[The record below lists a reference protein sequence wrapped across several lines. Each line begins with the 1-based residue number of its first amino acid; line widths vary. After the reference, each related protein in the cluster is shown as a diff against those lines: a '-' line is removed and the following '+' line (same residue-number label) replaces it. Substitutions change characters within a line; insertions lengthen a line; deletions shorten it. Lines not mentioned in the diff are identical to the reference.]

1 MVEANKEDIN
11 RTMIIETAWE
21 TLQVDQAIAKLDT
34 SKKGLSSEQAAA
46 RKESFG
52 ANKLPEEKKD
62 SALKRFLLQF
72 NNALI
77 YVLLAATVLTA
88 VLQHWIDTF
97 VILGVVIINAIIG
110 YIQEDKAQKAL
121 EGIKSMLSPKASI
134 IRDGKRREI
143 AAEDL
148 VPGDIV
154 IISAGDRI
162 PADIRLISSS
172 GLEIEEASLTGESEA
187 VRKNKEPVDPE
198 TVLGERSS
206 MAYTGTTVQA
216 GEGRGI
222 VTTTGS
228 DTELGKI
235 NTMLS
240 ETESITTPLIRK
252 INSFGHKLSFFIV
265 GFSILV
271 LIYGLTIMSS
281 PFEEVILSVIGL
293 AVAAIPEGLPAILT
307 ITLAIGVQKMARKN
321 AIVRRLPSVETL
333 GSVTVICSDKTGTLT
348 KNEMTATSV
357 DTSDSS
363 WEIEGIG
370 YSPDGRLIDPEDPD
384 KSQDSILKNKAL
396 KKLLMSAAI
405 CNDSE
410 IVRNEK
416 GHWTVQGT
424 PTEGALRTLTMKA
437 EIDISETEKVD
448 SIPFDSKYKYKAV
461 LSKTTDDQIIFV
473 NGAPDKLLTMCTK
486 QLGKNGAEDLDQQFW
501 EKTIERR
508 ADQGRRMLG
517 LAFRQADKNKQEI
530 THEDVEKDLIFLG
543 TVGIIDPPRPEAIE
557 AVKLCQEAGIKVK
570 MITGDH
576 VLTARSIGAQMGIG
590 DGETVISGAEL
601 EKMNDTQMQQ
611 AVKDCDVFA
620 RTSPEHKLRLVTAIQ
635 ANGDISAMTGD
646 GVNDAPALKK
656 ADIGIAMG
664 IKGTEVTKDA
674 AAMVLADD
682 NFSSI
687 ASAVEEGRTIY
698 DNLKKTLLFM
708 LPTNGAEALVILTAI
723 LFGLTMPITPVQI
736 LWVNMVTAVTLGLAL
751 AFEKS
756 ESNVMSRP
764 PLPPEA
770 PMISRYFFVRITFVS
785 LLIGAI
791 TMAVFMILKEQGEEL
806 ARTIAVNTLVAGEL
820 FYLFNCRKVNDTVIR
835 RDFFANKA
843 SLLVSAIL
851 ISLQIGYTYLPF
863 MNTLFDTVPITAGQ
877 WLIPLSGGV
886 VVFII
891 VEIEKFISG
900 KILGSR
906 T

>member
-1 MVEANKEDIN
+1 MTENTKLDFDPKLLS
-11 RTMIIETAWE
+11 ETAWE
-21 TLQVDQAIAKLDT
+21 ELQVKEAIHDLASSKNGLTPKQATERL
-34 SKKGLSSEQAAA
+34 EQLG
-46 RKESFG
+46 S
-52 ANKLPEEKKD
+52 NKLPEEKKD
-62 SALKRFLLQF
+62 SSVKRFLLQF

-77 YVLLAATVLTA
+77 YVLMAATILTA
-88 VLQHWIDTF
+88 FLQHWIDTF

-110 YIQEDKAQKAL
+110 YVQEDKAQKAL
-121 EGIKSMLSPKASI
+121 DGIKNMLSPKASV

-143 AAEDL
+143 SAEDL
-148 VPGDIV
+148 VPGDLV
-154 IISAGDRI
+154 VLSAGDRI
-162 PADIRLISSS
+162 PADMRLIISS

-187 VRKNKEPVDPE
+187 VLKDTQAVKPG
-198 TVLGERSS
+198 TVLGERTC

-216 GEGRGI
+216 GEGRGV
-222 VTTTGS
+222 VTATGTN
-228 DTELGKI
+228 TELGKI

-240 ETESITTPLIRK
+240 ETKAITTPLIRK
-252 INSFGHKLSFFIV
+252 INSFGKKISFFIV

-271 LIYGLTIMSS
+271 LFYGLIIMST
-281 PFEEVILSVIGL
+281 PFEDVMLSVIGL

-307 ITLAIGVQKMARKN
+307 ITLAIGVQKMAKKN

-357 DTSDSS
+357 DTVVKS
-363 WEIEGIG
+363 WDVEGSG
-370 YSPDGRLIDPEDPD
+370 YSPEGRIVDPD
-384 KSQDSILKNKAL
+384 NPDKPQDEVLENKILY
-396 KKLLMSAAI
+396 KLLLSAGL

-410 IVRNEK
+410 IMQNEK
-416 GHWTVQGT
+416 GHWNVQGT

-437 EIDISETEKVD
+437 ELDLSDIKRLD

-461 LSKTTDDQIIFV
+461 MVQLAEDKIIFV
-473 NGAPDKLLTMCTK
+473 NGAPDKLITMCSQ
-486 QLGKNGAEDLDQQFW
+486 QLGADGPEELDSQFW
-501 EKTIERR
+501 DKTIESR

-517 LAFRQADKNKQEI
+517 LAFMSADHDKQEI
-530 THEDVEKDLIFLG
+530 THDDITGDLVFLG

-557 AVKLCQEAGIKVK
+557 AVKVCQDAGIKVK

-576 VLTARSIGAQMGIG
+576 ILTARSIGAQMGIG
-590 DGETVISGAEL
+590 DGITVISGAEL
-601 EKMNDTQMQQ
+601 EDMDDKQMQQ

-620 RTSPEHKLRLVTAIQ
+620 RTSPEHKLRLVSAIQ

-687 ASAVEEGRTIY
+687 AAAVEEGRTIY

-723 LFGLTMPITPVQI
+723 IFGLTMPITPVQI

-756 ESNVMSRP
+756 ESNVMNRP
-764 PLPPEA
+764 PLPPDA
-770 PMISRYFFVRITFVS
+770 PMISRYYLARIAFVS

-791 TMAVFMILKEQGEEL
+791 TMAVFMFLKDQGEEL
-806 ARTIAVNTLVAGEL
+806 ARTIAVNTLVFGEL
-820 FYLFNCRKVNDTVIR
+820 FYLFNCRKVNESVLNKS
-835 RDFFANKA
+835 FFTNKA
-843 SLLVSAIL
+843 ALLVSAIL
-851 ISLQIGYTYLPF
+851 IILQIGYTYLPF
-863 MNTLFDTVPITAGQ
+863 MNTLFDTIPMSIEQ
-877 WLIPLSGGV
+877 WLFPLAGGV
-886 VVFII
+886 IVFII
-891 VEIEKFISG
+891 VEIEKFVTG
-900 KILGSR
+900 KIIGTR